1 MPELGEQE
9 LQLVAPVP
17 VADHVE
23 LIHDNGRYQVEAAG
37 LDEPIHTAAKGRGR
51 WYIVGIR

>member
-23 LIHDNGRYQVEAAG
+23 LIHDDGRDEVEAAS
-37 LDEPIHTAAKGRGR
+37 LDEPIHTAAKGTRR
-51 WYIVGIR
+51 WYIVGIE